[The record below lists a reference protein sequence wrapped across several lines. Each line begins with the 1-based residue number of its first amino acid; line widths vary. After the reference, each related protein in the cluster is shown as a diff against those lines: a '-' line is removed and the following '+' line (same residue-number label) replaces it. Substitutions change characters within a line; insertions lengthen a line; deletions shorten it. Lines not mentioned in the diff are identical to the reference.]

1 MREAIG
7 ILYGNS
13 NSDRL
18 QGLAEY
24 RPVAAVPFG
33 GRYRLLDFALSSMV
47 NSGLRT
53 IGLITPF
60 LYRPLLDHLGA
71 GKSWFLDRKAG
82 GLFILP
88 GAIHGLRGNDGKFY
102 IKDLQLNFEF
112 LYKDFAENVIISG
125 CNQVFNLHYGDVL
138 DFHELMKADVT
149 MIEVGKEH
157 AEQRIRNVIEEEKDG
172 ENANPGNILVIRRRL
187 LMEIIKGY
195 HAIETAELIDVIT
208 KNLNSLKVY
217 RYSFAGYMKS
227 INSVQDYFEGNMD
240 LLNLEIRKNLLLGP
254 NRIHTKIIDNPPT
267 RYESHA
273 RVRNSLI
280 ASGCKIDGEV
290 ENSMLSRGVVVE
302 KGVQIK
308 NSIILQKCIIRAD
321 AKLEYVILDKSLEVD
336 EGNIL
341 KGQENHPLVM
351 PKKRLI

>member
-1 MREAIG
+1 MYNAIG

-13 NSDRL
+13 DSDRL
-18 QGLAEY
+18 QGLAEH

-60 LYRPLLDHLGA
+60 HYRPLLDHLGA

-88 GAIHGLRGNDGKFY
+88 GAIHGLRGNNGKFN

-112 LYKDFAENVIISG
+112 LYKEFAENVIISG

-138 DFHELMKADVT
+138 DYHELMKADVT
-149 MIEVGKEH
+149 LIEVGEDH
-157 AEQRIRNVIEEEKDG
+157 VEQRILNSTVEEK
-172 ENANPGNILVIRRRL
+172 NSKKTKPVNILVIRRRL

-195 HAIETAELIDVIT
+195 HALETAELMKVIAE
-208 KNLNSLKVY
+208 NLDSLKVY

-240 LLNLEIRKNLLLGP
+240 LLNLKIRENLLLGP

-267 RYESHA
+267 RYESQA

-280 ASGCKIDGEV
+280 SSGCIIDGEV
-290 ENSMLSRGVVVE
+290 ENSILSRGVVVE

-308 NSIILQKCIIRAD
+308 NCIILQKCVIHAD
-321 AKLEYVILDKSLEVD
+321 AKLENVILDKSLEVD

-341 KGQENHPLVM
+341 KGQRNHPLVM
-351 PKKRLI
+351 SKKRLI